1 MDTKH
6 LLDPDDPTTARE
18 VEDGLLESLG
28 PVHFPPKRAEAVK
41 LRLFDRIR
49 ASREAG
55 KDFIRIRFD
64 EGEWESLVP
73 GVRVKRMQGDQRA
86 ALLELQPGA
95 AIPFHRHHE
104 DEECLVL
111 RGRVELGEISVGP
124 GDYHLAPSGSR
135 HGIVRS
141 AGGALIYLRGTPI
154 GHPLALA
161 RDMITALLPG
171 EDVVPMTIPRD
182 EGPWAHHAPGVD
194 LKLLREEGGR
204 RSMLLR
210 LEPGARAD
218 LAFGAAD
225 DCLQLEGEVSV
236 DEVLLQA
243 GDFGRP
249 AGAGSQRRVTSATG
263 GLMFMNCGG

>member
-28 PVHFPPKRAEAVK
+28 PVLFPPKRAEAVK
-41 LRLFDRIR
+41 LRLLDRIR

-111 RGRVELGEISVGP
+111 RGRVEMGEISVGP
-124 GDYHLAPSGSR
+124 GD
-135 HGIVRS
+135 
-141 AGGALIYLRGTPI
+141 
-154 GHPLALA
+154 
-161 RDMITALLPG
+161 
-171 EDVVPMTIPRD
+171 
-182 EGPWAHHAPGVD
+182 
-194 LKLLREEGGR
+194 
-204 RSMLLR
+204 
-210 LEPGARAD
+210 
-218 LAFGAAD
+218 
-225 DCLQLEGEVSV
+225 
-236 DEVLLQA
+236 
-243 GDFGRP
+243 
-249 AGAGSQRRVTSATG
+249 
-263 GLMFMNCGG
+263 